1 MYDQRISRACLCVLL
16 GLTAAAACDVE
27 PDDLD
32 DRVQSEAQRDEDEQ
46 SITPDDP
53 PAVLVDEELAA
64 PLVEGAQPVGFDT
77 DGQVYLYDADGDSFP
92 DLTERLGGSDVL
104 DPQDPGTPEPLFPT
118 ASCRAGFVQAGSRLC
133 ISELVQNAAR
143 YRTAVRDCRNQRSQV
158 CSYED
163 LTYLYYSTSL
173 DSNYNP
179 DGRWIGNLVA
189 DDNVLCGNRNITTDN
204 DPDIA
209 NFEGTCSKDN
219 QRNYWCCHD
228 DE

>member
-1 MYDQRISRACLCVLL
+1 MYDQRITRACLFVLL
-16 GLTAAAACDVE
+16 GLAAAAACDVE
-27 PDDLD
+27 PGDLD
-32 DRVQSEAQRDEDEQ
+32 DRVRDDALPDEEA
-46 SITPDDP
+46 ITPDET
-53 PAVLVDEELAA
+53 PAVHVDDDLAA
-64 PLVEGAQPVGFDT
+64 PLVEGAPPVGFDT
-77 DGQVYLYDADGDSFP
+77 DRQVYLYDADGDSFP
-92 DLTERLGGSDVL
+92 DLTERLGGSDLL
-104 DPQDPGTPEPLFPT
+104 DPHDPGDPEPLFPT
-118 ASCRAGFVQAGSRLC
+118 ANCRNGFVQAGPRLC

-143 YRTAVRDCRNQRSQV
+143 YRNAARACRNQRAQV

-179 DGRWIGNLVA
+179 DGRWIGNMVA
-189 DDNVLCGNRNITTDN
+189 DDSVLCGNRNITTDN

-209 NFEGTCSKDN
+209 NFEGSCDKDN